1 MINKNITNYKIMENI
16 SDQYSIAQM
25 SKILKE
31 LTTWSEIKSSTLSET
46 IASNLKK
53 LPELK
58 RYVNE
63 NNKDNESKIFF
74 ELGKYLKYSKYQKG
88 QFIKHCYD
96 SDNFF
101 FMIFSGNI
109 AKIDIKYNRV
119 YLTFKEYLKHLIKL
133 KILGENYVYRKCLKR
148 NKKIFPFDEKIDVL
162 STKDINIKHYDDLI
176 IKIKND
182 INNSTWFT
190 ETNETNKISDF
201 IELYNPKLSSDKL
214 SFFGKESKYP
224 AFMPI
229 YIFDKIL
236 KPLSFIGQLTKPKGI
251 KVLSSYVCLSSS
263 SIFYINKNE
272 IDITNN
278 LYTLFQRRV
287 SEEVVKK
294 IFEGHFLFQDTDTNF
309 LSKNYSKYFYVKNYI
324 KGQKLMQQNTPNEGI
339 FFINKGKFQLKTRR
353 TLHELDELKF
363 KVMQSLNLD
372 NKKNLTNMET
382 VSNKNYENIFEGL
395 NPFQIEKLTKERDII
410 FNTFKSSD
418 VVGLKDLYDTKT
430 NLNNFTVECI
440 SEEGEVYFL
449 PKEIITSMITNDKIN
464 SNIDELV
471 EKKCLGLLREINSN
485 KKKIENSIRSISNRY
500 KDKNNLF
507 YLRKN
512 VDKLKMKNFNSISL
526 TKKSFDYSYNSN
538 FNNLNTFSNINH
550 SNNYIYK
557 NRDNSLKY
565 KILNNYNKT
574 SRITGNRIQ
583 STKFSSYT
591 SSLNSPININKS
603 ESNNIYTLKENR
615 NEQTPNINLEK
626 ELLTSRE
633 KFKTFQIFNEEKKND
648 SKLNKKIKI
657 LISKPEY
664 SKILNNQN
672 KTKNIFKRKSGNI
685 NLIKKIILKDDKS
698 TNKSIKIISR
708 PTSDKMLINNK
719 IYLKSK

>member
-287 SEEVVKK
+287 SEEVIKK

-324 KGQKLMQQNTPNEGI
+324 KGQKLIQQNTPNEGI

-603 ESNNIYTLKENR
+603 ESNNIYTLKEKR

>member
-162 STKDINIKHYDDLI
+162 STKDINIEHYDDLI

-471 EKKCLGLLREINSN
+471 EKKCMGLLREINSN

-512 VDKLKMKNFNSISL
+512 IDKLKMKNFNSISL

>member
-1 MINKNITNYKIMENI
+1 MENI

-324 KGQKLMQQNTPNEGI
+324 KGQKLIQQNTPNEGI

-471 EKKCLGLLREINSN
+471 EKKCMGLLREINSN

-591 SSLNSPININKS
+591 NSLNSPININKS
-603 ESNNIYTLKENR
+603 ESNNIYTLKEKR

>member
-1 MINKNITNYKIMENI
+1 MENI

-162 STKDINIKHYDDLI
+162 STKDINIEHYDDLI

-324 KGQKLMQQNTPNEGI
+324 KGQKLIQQNTPNEGI

-471 EKKCLGLLREINSN
+471 EKKCMGLLREINSN

-512 VDKLKMKNFNSISL
+512 IDKLKMKNFNSISL

-591 SSLNSPININKS
+591 NSLNSPININKS
-603 ESNNIYTLKENR
+603 ESNNIYTLKEKR

>member
-1 MINKNITNYKIMENI
+1 MENI
-16 SDQYSIAQM
+16 SDQNSIAQM

-162 STKDINIKHYDDLI
+162 STKDINIEHYDDLI
-176 IKIKND
+176 IKIKKD

-512 VDKLKMKNFNSISL
+512 IDKLKMKNFNSISL

-574 SRITGNRIQ
+574 PRITGNRIQ

-603 ESNNIYTLKENR
+603 ESNNIYTLKEKR

-626 ELLTSRE
+626 ELLTSME

>member
-287 SEEVVKK
+287 SEEVIKK

-324 KGQKLMQQNTPNEGI
+324 KGQKLIQQNTPNEGI

-471 EKKCLGLLREINSN
+471 EKKCMGLLREINSN

>member
-1 MINKNITNYKIMENI
+1 MINKIITNYKIMENI

-133 KILGENYVYRKCLKR
+133 KILGENYVYQKCLKR

-162 STKDINIKHYDDLI
+162 STKDINIEHYDDLI

-287 SEEVVKK
+287 SEEVIKK

-574 SRITGNRIQ
+574 SRITGTRIQ

-591 SSLNSPININKS
+591 NSLNSPININKS

>member
-1 MINKNITNYKIMENI
+1 MENI
-16 SDQYSIAQM
+16 SDQNSIAQM

-287 SEEVVKK
+287 SEEVIKK

-538 FNNLNTFSNINH
+538 FNNLNTFSNINR

-557 NRDNSLKY
+557 NKDNSLKY

-574 SRITGNRIQ
+574 PRITGTRIQ

-591 SSLNSPININKS
+591 NSLNSPININKN
-603 ESNNIYTLKENR
+603 ESNNIYTLKEKR

-626 ELLTSRE
+626 ELLTSME

-672 KTKNIFKRKSGNI
+672 KTKNLFKRKSGNI

>member
-324 KGQKLMQQNTPNEGI
+324 KGQKLIQQNTPNEGI

-603 ESNNIYTLKENR
+603 ESNNIYTLKEKR
-615 NEQTPNINLEK
+615 NEQTPNINVGK

>member
-162 STKDINIKHYDDLI
+162 STKDINIEHYDDLI
-176 IKIKND
+176 IKIKKD

-538 FNNLNTFSNINH
+538 FNNLNTFSNINR

-557 NRDNSLKY
+557 NKDNSLKY

-574 SRITGNRIQ
+574 PRITGTRIQ

>member
-162 STKDINIKHYDDLI
+162 STKDINIEHYDDLI
-176 IKIKND
+176 IKIKKD

>member
-1 MINKNITNYKIMENI
+1 MENI
-16 SDQYSIAQM
+16 SDQNSIAQM

-287 SEEVVKK
+287 SEEVIKK

-309 LSKNYSKYFYVKNYI
+309 LSKNYSKYFYLKNYI

-512 VDKLKMKNFNSISL
+512 IDKLKMKNFNSISL

-685 NLIKKIILKDDKS
+685 NIIKKIILKDDKS
-698 TNKSIKIISR
+698 TNQSIKIISR
-708 PTSDKMLINNK
+708 PISDKMLINNK

>member
-1 MINKNITNYKIMENI
+1 MENI
-16 SDQYSIAQM
+16 SDQNSIAQM

-287 SEEVVKK
+287 SEEVIKK

-512 VDKLKMKNFNSISL
+512 IDKLKMKNFNSISL

>member
-162 STKDINIKHYDDLI
+162 STKDINIEHYDDLI

-287 SEEVVKK
+287 SEEVIKK

-471 EKKCLGLLREINSN
+471 EKKCMGLLREINSN

-512 VDKLKMKNFNSISL
+512 IDKLKMKNFNSISL

>member
-1 MINKNITNYKIMENI
+1 MENI
-16 SDQYSIAQM
+16 SDQNSIAQM

-162 STKDINIKHYDDLI
+162 STKDINIEHYDDLI
-176 IKIKND
+176 IKIKKD

-538 FNNLNTFSNINH
+538 FNNLNTFSNINR

-557 NRDNSLKY
+557 NKDNSLKY

-574 SRITGNRIQ
+574 PRITGNRIQ

-591 SSLNSPININKS
+591 NSLNSPININKN
-603 ESNNIYTLKENR
+603 ESNNIYTLKEKR

-626 ELLTSRE
+626 ELLTSME